1 MAHFAKLNAENYVV
15 FVTVARDEDEHNEV
29 EISQKTGEIY
39 KRTSYNTNG
48 GIHYTDG
55 IPSINQSKAFR
66 KNYAGIGY
74 YYDEIR
80 DAFIP
85 PKPYPSWILN
95 EDSCLWESPIPYPND
110 GNNYYWNE
118 ETGKWEQ
125 TDFNLN

>member
-15 FVTVARDEDEHNEV
+15 FVTVARDEDEHREI
-29 EISQKTGEIY
+29 EISQQTGEIY

-48 GIHYTDG
+48 GIHYTNG
-55 IPSINQSKAFR
+55 IPSENQSKAFR

-74 YYDEIR
+74 YYDEQR

-95 EDSCLWESPIPYPND
+95 QDSCIWESPIPYPND
-110 GNNYYWNE
+110 GNNYTWNE
-118 ETGKWEQ
+118 ETGNWEQ
-125 TDFNLN
+125 INL